1 MNIEYTPFFQET
13 LDNMLSCG
21 QKFYTHKILSTIIN
35 TLKKY
40 RELLQANTLLGSIEP
55 LLSNL
60 SIEYRSLIIYKHIK
74 LIYFIYE
81 DVLYF
86 ADIWDTRQS
95 EDSLRERIN

>member
-13 LDNMLSCG
+13 LDNLLSCG

-40 RELLQANTLLGSIEP
+40 RDLLKANPLLGSIEP

-86 ADIWDTRQS
+86 PDIWDTRQS

>member
-1 MNIEYTPFFQET
+1 MNIEYTPLFKTT

-21 QKFYTHKILSTIIN
+21 NKYYSQKTLSTIIS

-40 RELLQANTLLGSIEP
+40 KDLLKANPLLGSVEP
-55 LLSNL
+55 ILDNL
-60 SIEYRSLIIYKHIK
+60 SVDYRSLVIYKHIK

-86 ADIWDTRQS
+86 ADLWDTRQS
-95 EDSLRERIN
+95 EESLQERIN

>member
-21 QKFYTHKILSTIIN
+21 QKFYTHKIHSTIIN

-40 RELLQANTLLGSIEP
+40 RDLLKANPLLGSIEP

-95 EDSLRERIN
+95 ADSLRERIN

>member
-40 RELLQANTLLGSIEP
+40 RDLLKANPLLGSIEP

-81 DVLYF
+81 YVLYF

>member
-1 MNIEYTPFFQET
+1 MNIEYTPSFHEAM
-13 LDNMLSCG
+13 DNLLSCG
-21 QKFYTHKILSTIIN
+21 QKFYTHKILSTTIN

-40 RELLQANTLLGSIEP
+40 RDLLKANPLLGSTEP
-55 LLSNL
+55 LLNNL
-60 SIEYRSLIIYKHIK
+60 SIEYRSLVIYKHIK